1 VDPAFRRRGIAA
13 AMMKAVLT
21 RAAGVN
27 GLRQVSLNVAT
38 TQAAAR
44 ALYDSLG
51 FRIFGVER
59 RSLRVGDG
67 YVDEEHRVAYL
78 DA

>member
-13 AMMKAVLT
+13 MIKAVLT
-21 RAAGVN
+21 RAAAVN
-27 GLRQVSLNVAT
+27 GLRQVSLSVAT
-38 TQAAAR
+38 PQAAAR